1 MIVEMGLK
9 CQACPAPL
17 LEAPRLHKFNAA
29 ATVHQLK
36 LSTALA
42 AAFACARSRNPP
54 PWPRVL
60 PAYLQQRSKR
70 LELRLHAALAVI
82 KVWADALHERHK
94 APERLHLVAQHVQQ
108 RRCQVAHTLRVG
120 SGGQADRR

>member
-1 MIVEMGLK
+1 MLVQTVALS
-9 CQACPAPL
+9 ARLVPAPL
-17 LEAPRLHKFNAA
+17 LEAPRLHKFEAA

-42 AAFACARSRNPP
+42 AAFAHARACNPP

-60 PAYLQQRSKR
+60 PAYLQQRSQR
-70 LELRLHAALAVI
+70 LELRLHAALAVV

-94 APERLHLVAQHVQQ
+94 APECLHLVAQHVQQ
-108 RRCQVAHTLRVG
+108 R
-120 SGGQADRR
+120 